1 MPQRRLIALILIA
14 LIAIGVPVAG
24 AQQANPTVNVGVIG
38 AFDGPTAR
46 GVALAL
52 QLANSSGGVTLP
64 DGKRYD
70 LTTIVAPARTA
81 AEVAQAITA
90 LKNAG
95 VVAIFGPDDDVLATQ
110 SLDALERAGL
120 PVFLGATT
128 RAITPSSLIFRTQA
142 TDDVRFNALT
152 DVLVNT
158 GNLKRIAVYL
168 ESGDY
173 SAPASDFIA
182 ALGDRGLDPVII
194 LNAPPA
200 NLLASQLVQAR
211 PDSLFA
217 LGTPERMAALYNDLR
232 GRGFLGA
239 FISPVSVEQ
248 AFIEAIPPDL
258 RAGVYGVT
266 SWTVNFDTPQGASF
280 AATYNTLFGASP
292 TGVSAAAYDGAN
304 VFLAALKQSGSG
316 ALALASAVNGL
327 TSTTGVQGEI
337 SPRFGSGLL
346 SANVKVTLT
355 GEFYGA
361 ESVVAAFAP
370 PTSTPIATATPTI
383 RPTSTRRGERAPT
396 ETRTPT
402 PTITLTP
409 SVTGTPPTATP
420 TPTFTATFTP
430 SATRTPTA
438 TIPPTATPDGVEI
451 TVTAGQ
457 FVNIRRGPGTAYEVL
472 GRANRG
478 TKFKAEGRNIDSTWF
493 VITFEGQQAWI
504 TGDSD
509 LVSVFGN
516 VASLP
521 EVQPPAL
528 PTATLTNT
536 PLPATNT
543 PTIAPKANIVFL
555 NASLNPPI
563 PQPGQA
569 FTLTVNVQ
577 NQGTGNAS
585 QFAVAASFKPG
596 EVYAAGV
603 VPSLAVGAQGTVALT
618 ATVNGT
624 GVETIAIVL
633 DLNQEV
639 DEGAA
644 GEADNQPLFTYRIDR
659 PYIAQGTIQ
668 IAPGTSLDLYGGTQ
682 DLNYTGPN
690 LFSINNAKISILSGV
705 QLSQI
710 HFDFLSPDK
719 VTGNDLPQPS
729 LPPGT
734 VIGFYTAEGQRG
746 VLRVQSYN
754 GPNIVLEYFIY
765 QP

>member
-14 LIAIGVPVAG
+14 LIAVGVPVAG
-24 AQQANPTVNVGVIG
+24 AQQANPTIKVGVIG

-52 QLANSSGGVTLP
+52 QLANSNGGVTLP

-81 AEVAQAITA
+81 AEVAQAVTA

-110 SLDALERAGL
+110 SLDAIEQAGV

-128 RAITPSSLIFRTQA
+128 RAVTPSSLIFRTQA
-142 TDDVRFNALT
+142 TDDIRFNALT

-158 GNLKRIAVYL
+158 ANLKRIAVYL
-168 ESGDY
+168 DSGDY

-182 ALGDRGLDPVII
+182 ALGDRGLEPVII

-211 PDSLFA
+211 PDGLFA

-239 FISPVSVEQ
+239 FISPASADQ
-248 AFIEAIPPDL
+248 AFIEAIPPDR

-266 SWTVNFDTPQGASF
+266 SWTVNFDTPQGSSF
-280 AATYNTLFGASP
+280 AATYNTLFGATP

-304 VFLAALKQSGSG
+304 VFLAALRQGGTG
-316 ALALASAVNGL
+316 ALALAAAVNGL
-327 TSTTGVQGEI
+327 LPIAGVQGEI
-337 SPRFGSGLL
+337 SPRFGAGLL
-346 SANVKVTLT
+346 SANVKVTRT

-361 ESVVAAFAP
+361 ESVVVAFAP
-370 PTSTPIATATPTI
+370 PTSTPIATATPTL
-383 RPTSTRRGERAPT
+383 RPTATRRGERAPT

-402 PTITLTP
+402 PTLTFTP

-420 TPTFTATFTP
+420 TPTLTASFTP

-438 TIPPTATPDGVEI
+438 TPEGVEI
-451 TVTAGQ
+451 TVTAGR
-457 FVNIRRGPGTAYEVL
+457 FVNVRRGPGTAYEIL

-478 TKFKAEGRNIDSTWF
+478 AKFKAEGRNIDSTWF
-493 VITFEGQQAWI
+493 VITFDGQQAWI
-504 TGDSD
+504 TSDSK
-509 LVSVFGN
+509 LVSVFGD

-521 EVQPPAL
+521 EVQPPPL
-528 PTATLTNT
+528 PTATPTRT
-536 PLPATNT
+536 PRPPTNT
-543 PTIAPKANIVFL
+543 PTIVPRANIVFL

-563 PQPGQA
+563 PQPGQP
-569 FTLTVNVQ
+569 FTLTVTVQ
-577 NQGTGNAS
+577 NQGTANAT

-596 EVYAAGV
+596 EVYAAGI

-639 DEGAA
+639 DEGPA

-690 LFSINNAKISILSGV
+690 LLSINGALISILSGV
-705 QLSQI
+705 QLSQV
-710 HFDFLSPDK
+710 HYDLLAPGV
-719 VTGNDLPQPS
+719 VTGNNLPQPS
-729 LPPGT
+729 LTPGT